1 MFRIDTDTAAEA
13 LPAPGAAGTPGYFT
27 SGNPLTGTPATTIS
41 ADFLNI
47 IQEELMAI
55 LTAAGISP
63 AKDNHGQVLEAL
75 QTVFAPLQGSFGV
88 GQTYHDLTTATGDLA
103 RAVNTDYVNNTG
115 RTIEVQV
122 AMIASA
128 AGWYTW
134 TVDGLTMW
142 GAGTYGTTNG
152 GTVVFKV
159 PPEKTYSVG
168 CTNGVPTLVQWVEFR

>member
-1 MFRIDTDTAAEA
+1 MFRIDTDTAAGA
-13 LPAPGAAGTPGYFT
+13 LPAPAAAGTPGYFT
-27 SGNPLTGTPATTIS
+27 NGDPLTGTPATTVS
-41 ADFLNI
+41 ADFLNM
-47 IQEELMAI
+47 IQEELMSI
-55 LTAAGISP
+55 LASAGISP

-75 QTVFAPLQGSFGV
+75 QNLFAPLQGSFGV
-88 GQTYHDLTTATGDLA
+88 GQAYHDLTTATGDLA
-103 RAVNTDYVNNTG
+103 RAVNTNFVNETG

-152 GTVVFKV
+152 GTVIFKV
-159 PPEKTYSVG
+159 PPGKTYSVSCSAG
-168 CTNGVPTLVQWVEFR
+168 TPTLVQWVEFR